1 MNEEQIAC
9 MPLVENIQNPESKS
23 WTKTICPRCGRA
35 CWETDTYKWAKALGI
50 IKLSSCTECALK
62 TMQQEEMV

>member
-1 MNEEQIAC
+1 
-9 MPLVENIQNPESKS
+9 MPLIENVPNPESKS

-50 IKLSSCTECALK
+50 IKQAACTECALK
-62 TMQQEEMV
+62 AMQQEVMV